1 MGPKMADE
9 ERIKF
14 QLEKEDLNERNGE
27 GEETPIVVNFEGGG
41 GEGSEDDEEE
51 DRDYRNIS
59 NSSIEA
65 PSNVDCYP
73 SALNTLVGDNEAN
86 NRHHCQFGNYTRYLV
101 MCITT
106 LCLSMSM
113 ANSLALNFTVICM
126 HKEDNKPNN
135 LTTIDSTKKVSRPMF
150 NSAEQA
156 LLFSSVPVGTL
167 LGTLPITPL
176 TSRFGMRKTFVFYGL
191 ISSFATLFTPLAVKL
206 DFGFLLIMRVLQG
219 LAVSICFPASGSIIA
234 DWSPLR
240 SAGTFIAFLSC
251 HIQFGPILTMPLAG
265 KLCESS
271 WGWPAVYHLQ
281 AMLTALAFGAFFTF
295 YRDSPRIHRNVSRKE
310 LCKIEKGKP
319 PSEAGPVAKSGEIPY
334 AAMFRDPAVWAI
346 FFCSMGSTFGF
357 HIFMQYG
364 PVYLNQI
371 IKFDVQR
378 TGFAMALPCILSVLV
393 KLVVGSVSDR
403 ANCLSERSRVLL
415 FASLSQFLVA
425 ICFCTLALLPQ
436 DSPPLL
442 VQCFFTT
449 VPVVCGLNCAGVGK
463 STQLISRQFAHVVTS
478 FSVFACS
485 SIIILIPILV
495 SFLAPDNRPEQWTR
509 IFLIVAVVVVFC
521 VLFFDCTAE
530 ASPRPWTFTK
540 KNKKYQ
546 NTKINNK

>member
-1 MGPKMADE
+1 
-9 ERIKF
+9 
-14 QLEKEDLNERNGE
+14 
-27 GEETPIVVNFEGGG
+27 
-41 GEGSEDDEEE
+41 
-51 DRDYRNIS
+51 
-59 NSSIEA
+59 
-65 PSNVDCYP
+65 
-73 SALNTLVGDNEAN
+73 
-86 NRHHCQFGNYTRYLV
+86 
-101 MCITT
+101 
-106 LCLSMSM
+106 
-113 ANSLALNFTVICM
+113 
-126 HKEDNKPNN
+126 
-135 LTTIDSTKKVSRPMF
+135 MF

-219 LAVSICFPASGSIIA
+219 IAVSICFPASGSIIA

-240 SAGTFIAFLSC
+240 TAGTFIAFLSC

-281 AMLTALAFGAFFTF
+281 AMRQKSFQSMLTALAFGAFFTF

-319 PSEAGPVAKSGEIPY
+319 PSEAGPVARNGEIPY
-334 AAMFRDPAVWAI
+334 AAMLRDPAVWAI
-346 FFCSMGSTFGF
+346 FFCAMGSTFGF

-393 KLVVGSVSDR
+393 KLVVGSLSDR
-403 ANCLSERSRVLL
+403 ASCLSERSRVLL

-436 DSPPLL
+436 NSPPILF
-442 VQCFFTT
+442 QCFFTT
-449 VPVVCGLNCAGVGK
+449 VPVVCGLNCAGLGK

-509 IFLIVAVVVVFC
+509 IFIIVAVVVVCC
-521 VLFFDCTAE
+521 VVFFDCTAE

-540 KNKKYQ
+540 KQKISEYKNIS
-546 NTKINNK
+546 INNIEKQKLKEKIGEENNQNEEKKDFK

>member
-9 ERIKF
+9 EILKF
-14 QLEKEDLNERNGE
+14 QLDKNERNIEEEEE
-27 GEETPIVVNFEGGG
+27 GRPIIVNFEGGG
-41 GEGSEDDEEE
+41 CEEGGSDDEEDE
-51 DRDYRNIS
+51 DINRDYKNISS

-65 PSNVDCYP
+65 PSTNVVDCYT
-73 SALNTLVGDNEAN
+73 SALNNLVRDNEENNEGN
-86 NRHHCQFGNYTRYLV
+86 NRHYFGNYTL
-101 MCITT
+101 
-106 LCLSMSM
+106 
-113 ANSLALNFTVICM
+113 
-126 HKEDNKPNN
+126 
-135 LTTIDSTKKVSRPMF
+135 SRPMF

-219 LAVSICFPASGSIIA
+219 IAVSICFPASGSIIA

-240 SAGTFIAFLSC
+240 TAGTFIAFLSC

-281 AMLTALAFGAFFTF
+281 AM
-295 YRDSPRIHRNVSRKE
+295 RQ

-319 PSEAGPVAKSGEIPY
+319 PSEAGPVARNGEIPY

-346 FFCSMGSTFGF
+346 FFCAMGSTFGF

-393 KLVVGSVSDR
+393 KLVVGSLSDR
-403 ANCLSERSRVLL
+403 ASCLSERSRVLL

-436 DSPPLL
+436 NSPPILF
-442 VQCFFTT
+442 QCFFTT
-449 VPVVCGLNCAGVGK
+449 VPVVCGLNCAGLGK
-463 STQLISRQFAHVVTS
+463 STQLPLKGKLNSAS
-478 FSVFACS
+478 F
-485 SIIILIPILV
+485 
-495 SFLAPDNRPEQWTR
+495 R
-509 IFLIVAVVVVFC
+509 IFV
-521 VLFFDCTAE
+521 
-530 ASPRPWTFTK
+530 
-540 KNKKYQ
+540 
-546 NTKINNK
+546 